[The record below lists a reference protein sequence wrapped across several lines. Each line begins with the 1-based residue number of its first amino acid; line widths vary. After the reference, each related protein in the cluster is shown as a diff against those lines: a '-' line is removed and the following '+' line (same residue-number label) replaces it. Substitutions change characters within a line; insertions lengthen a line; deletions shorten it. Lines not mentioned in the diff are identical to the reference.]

1 MVSAEVSCGSQWS
14 HAQPHSHV
22 SGGVD
27 NEQYS
32 SQLTMFTNQIWLHDL
47 SHYHDQRELST
58 AAPHCLEELQV
69 PLYSGV
75 LVEAAGT
82 CAGLI
87 SGLILLDTPRL
98 AQRPHLLL
106 GLDALVAV
114 VLVMAG
120 FDLTG
125 GYYSPSLAL
134 GLKYGCGEGGALQHI
149 LLYTL
154 SPCVGALIA
163 EPVYSA
169 VKKQVSG
176 ETKKDV

>member
-1 MVSAEVSCGSQWS
+1 
-14 HAQPHSHV
+14 
-22 SGGVD
+22 
-27 NEQYS
+27 
-32 SQLTMFTNQIWLHDL
+32 MFTNQIWLRDL

-87 SGLILLDTPRL
+87 SGLILLDTPHF

-154 SPCVGALIA
+154 SPCVGALLA

-169 VKKQVSG
+169 VKKQVSR
-176 ETKKDV
+176 ESKKDV